1 MFSTRRIRILLVSVF
16 LLLTASAT
24 LVFAQVQPWAVRR
37 QTEVKYTTSRVN
49 LRSGPST
56 DSEIL
61 HTLSRGEALEFKSMF
76 NFEWSAVVYNDTR
89 GFVSSEF
96 LSHERPPEPLVE
108 LLEWSQVRNILR
120 IGVTYEVYDVRT
132 GLRYNIRSFSNGNH
146 ADVEPVTQA
155 DTAILRQTFNGVW
168 SWDPRP
174 VWITID
180 GRTIAAAINGM
191 PHGGGVIANNGIY
204 GHICLH
210 FRGSFTHGGNGIYA
224 AQMQNAVT
232 QAYNSAPR

>member
-1 MFSTRRIRILLVSVF
+1 MFSTRRARVKLVTIF
-16 LLLTASAT
+16 LLITASASI
-24 LVFAQVQPWAVRR
+24 VFAQQPWAVRR

-49 LRSGPST
+49 LRSGPGT

-61 HTLSRGEALEFKSMF
+61 HTLSRGESLEFQSVF
-76 NFEWSAVVYNDTR
+76 NANWSAVIYNDTR

-96 LSHERPPEPLVE
+96 LSRERPPEPQVE
-108 LLEWSQVRNILR
+108 LLDWGHVRTILR
-120 IGVTYEVYDVRT
+120 TGVTYEVYDVRT
-132 GLRYNIRSFSNGNH
+132 GLTYNIRSFSNGNH
-146 ADVEPVTQA
+146 ADVEPVTLE
-155 DTAILRQTFNGVW
+155 DTAILRRTFNGVW

-174 VWITID
+174 VWITIE

-210 FRGSFTHGGNGIYA
+210 FRGSFTHGGNGVYA

-232 QAYNSAPR
+232 QAYNAAPR